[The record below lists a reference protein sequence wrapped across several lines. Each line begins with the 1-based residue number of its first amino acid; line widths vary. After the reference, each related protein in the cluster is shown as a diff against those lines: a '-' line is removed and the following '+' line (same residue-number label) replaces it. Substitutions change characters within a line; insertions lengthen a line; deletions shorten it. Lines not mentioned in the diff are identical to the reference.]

1 MSDTGTNLGV
11 ISSVI
16 VQTRPH
22 ALATISTG
30 IDALS
35 GAEVHAGDPAGKL
48 IVVTETASDAE
59 LNELIDRIRAMK
71 DVLGVNLVFHHNESA
86 PADDFKG
93 SWRG

>member
-1 MSDTGTNLGV
+1 MSDIVSNLGV

-16 VQTRPH
+16 VQARPQ

-30 IDALS
+30 IGALS
-35 GAEVHAGDPAGKL
+35 GAEVHADDPAGKL
-48 IVVTETASDAE
+48 IVVTETESDAE
-59 LNELIDRIRAMK
+59 LTELIDQIRTMK
-71 DVLGVNLVFHHNESA
+71 GVLGVNLVFHHNELA